1 MQCAWRSIWEN
12 KSHETRISKDDLRDT
27 VGVDE
32 ADESELRSLKL
43 VIRSRCVRTL
53 TRKTPATKNLENIQF
68 S

>member
-1 MQCAWRSIWEN
+1 MGN
-12 KSHETRISKDDLRDT
+12 KSHETRISKDDLRDI

-53 TRKTPATKNLENIQF
+53 TRKTPRDEEP
-68 S
+68 